1 MVQQETKRN
10 INPIWL
16 VLTVLLVLVADQSLK
31 YWIKTNFA
39 FGEEHHVAGNW
50 FILHFTENNGMAFG
64 LEFAGDYGKL
74 ILTLFRILAVGGIIY
89 YIIYQLK
96 NGGHKGFLICLA
108 LILAGAVGNII
119 DSVFYGQLFH
129 DINRY
134 DGGWFYGQ
142 VVDMLYFPII
152 ESHYPDW
159 FPVYAGEEFIFFRPV
174 FNLADASISLGVIVI
189 FLFQGKFFKKKESAL
204 EIIDENTPTPPPS
217 DEVETEKVEE

>member
-1 MVQQETKRN
+1 MANTTKRN
-10 INPIWL
+10 INPLWL
-16 VLTVLLVLVADQSLK
+16 ALTVLLVLVADQSLK

-39 FGEEHHVAGNW
+39 FGEERHVAGDW

-64 LEFAGDYGKL
+64 MEFAGDYGKL
-74 ILTLFRILAVGGIIY
+74 ILTFFRILAVGGIIY
-89 YIIYQLK
+89 YIYYQLK

-119 DSVFYGQLFH
+119 DSVFYGKLFS
-129 DINRY
+129 DINLY
-134 DGGWFYGQ
+134 NGGWFYGQ

-174 FNLADASISLGVIVI
+174 FNLADASISVGVIII
-189 FLFQGKFFKKKESAL
+189 FLFQGTFFKKHKKE
-204 EIIDENTPTPPPS
+204 ETKENTPTPAEGEA
-217 DEVETEKVEE
+217 DGTTEAQPVAE